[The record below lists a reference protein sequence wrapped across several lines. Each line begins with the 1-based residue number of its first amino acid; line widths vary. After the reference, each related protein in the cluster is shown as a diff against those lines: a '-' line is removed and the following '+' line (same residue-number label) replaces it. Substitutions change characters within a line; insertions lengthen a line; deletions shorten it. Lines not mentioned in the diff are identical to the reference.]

1 MIFNAPID
9 FDAALNSHAVKTIL
23 TTTLDSAEYRALGA
37 DILQRSVI
45 SSKVASAGI
54 LDTLKGAVMDI
65 LAGNTTTARARLILG
80 SSANGLADLNEDR
93 LNLMIET
100 NVQTAQG
107 YGQAVAA
114 NDPDVIDAFP
124 AQEWFRLEDRK
135 EPRAGAARWMEAAQ
149 AAGDGY
155 AAKALVDGGRMAALK
170 ESGIWD
176 QLGSIWDDS
185 LGNNFPPFA
194 FRSGMWVQDVSYE
207 EAVDLG
213 LLDKGEKA
221 EPMKLPDFN
230 AHLKFSL
237 AQLSADVQT
246 ALLKNLGDA
255 VQFKDGVL
263 TLK

>member
-1 MIFNAPID
+1 
-9 FDAALNSHAVKTIL
+9 
-23 TTTLDSAEYRALGA
+23 
-37 DILQRSVI
+37 
-45 SSKVASAGI
+45 
-54 LDTLKGAVMDI
+54 
-65 LAGNTTTARARLILG
+65 
-80 SSANGLADLNEDR
+80 
-93 LNLMIET
+93 MIET

-124 AQEWFRLEDRK
+124 AQELFRLEDRK
-135 EPRAGAARWMEAAQ
+135 EPRDWEARWMEAAQ

-207 EAVDLG
+207 EADDLG
-213 LLDKGEKA
+213 LLVKC
-221 EPMKLPDFN
+221 
-230 AHLKFSL
+230 
-237 AQLSADVQT
+237 
-246 ALLKNLGDA
+246 
-255 VQFKDGVL
+255 
-263 TLK
+263 